1 MDITDLPPTLAWTTS
16 LQFLGDNQ
24 QTITVLAQ
32 WRHCTQGV
40 SLCAQVVALCAQ
52 VVALCGVGIDVLSS
66 ISRLELQ
73 LRDVHVPFHQKLV
86 HQQNPSDCII
96 HMTTAV
102 QTLLENIRRRKT
114 RVKCLAD
121 ISKILQRCRAQSIY
135 FLQLRSYTTR
145 TYTANTGATRDVDT
159 FPITTMITVLAL
171 TQLVIDNVL
180 YGADTFPTTPD
191 ESELVAVLWM
201 FARDFHARPDILSR
215 MICYNT

>member
-1 MDITDLPPTLAWTTS
+1 
-16 LQFLGDNQ
+16 
-24 QTITVLAQ
+24 
-32 WRHCTQGV
+32 
-40 SLCAQVVALCAQ
+40 VVALCERLTA
-52 VVALCGVGIDVLSS
+52 ALHPPTRHGDCTPSTSHIVPLSLRNSADAASARGVGIDVLSS

-73 LRDVHVPFHQKLV
+73 LRDEHVPSLMLSHEACARLFHQKLV
-86 HQQNPSDCII
+86 HQQNPSDRII

-121 ISKILQRCRAQSIY
+121 ISKMLQRCRAQSIY
-135 FLQLRSYTTR
+135 FVQLRSYTTR

-191 ESELVAVLWM
+191 ESELVAVFWM